1 MTGERG
7 IQGWDTTR
15 DRGGAGQKK
24 DGTNGLLF
32 VPGGQ

>member
-1 MTGERG
+1 LREA
-7 IQGWDTTR
+7 DK
-15 DRGGAGQKK
+15 GASSFRAIATDFRAKK